1 VQNQKSARNLIDRAA
16 LALQASILIRY
27 GNSQVQQLTLLSNS
41 VCNMPRATAER
52 WCIVLWRGLLS
63 NLFRYAPMRKDCW

>member
-27 GNSQVQQLTLLSNS
+27 GNSQVQQLSLLDTLCS
-41 VCNMPRATAER
+41 VMSATVER
-52 WCIVLWRGLLS
+52 
-63 NLFRYAPMRKDCW
+63 